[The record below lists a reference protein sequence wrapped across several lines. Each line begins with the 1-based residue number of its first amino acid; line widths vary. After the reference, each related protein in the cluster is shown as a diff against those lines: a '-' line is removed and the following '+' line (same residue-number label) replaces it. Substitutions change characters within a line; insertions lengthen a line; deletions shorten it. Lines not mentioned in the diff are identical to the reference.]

1 MGLESWNS
9 AKELRLYLLN
19 REIKKCFR
27 KAYLQQ
33 FERSF
38 GDERTK
44 SGEQVIAIVQV
55 RRDKDCYEL

>member
-27 KAYLQQ
+27 KALLQQ
-33 FERSF
+33 FGRSF
-38 GDERTK
+38 GGERTK

-55 RRDKDCYEL
+55 RKDKDCYEL